1 MKEITYKGAEGSS
14 KLVSKNLHY
23 ENTGGVER
31 YRIVVNGNQLWD
43 MGVGYRGAG
52 IYKATPG
59 WKVSDNFNKGND
71 FEKNNIYNINTL
83 YAKLGGKSS
92 LCYRRICG

>member
-1 MKEITYKGAEGSS
+1 LFRVALTSERFKGAETVV
-14 KLVSKNLHY
+14 VSKNLHY

-43 MGVGYRGAG
+43 VGVIYRGAG

-59 WKVSDNFNKGND
+59 WKVSDNFNKG
-71 FEKNNIYNINTL
+71 E
-83 YAKLGGKSS
+83 
-92 LCYRRICG
+92 